1 MSDNISNSDATQGL
15 EDSRQDNMPRQH
27 RMVDNRWDGR
37 QEEGNAMG
45 DNGAT
50 SIRLIMEIKR
60 G

>member
-1 MSDNISNSDATQGL
+1 MPSVVSTGS
-15 EDSRQDNMPRQH
+15 EDSRDNNMPRQ
-27 RMVDNRWDGR
+27 RKMVGNRRDGM

-50 SIRLIMEIKR
+50 SIRLIIKIKS